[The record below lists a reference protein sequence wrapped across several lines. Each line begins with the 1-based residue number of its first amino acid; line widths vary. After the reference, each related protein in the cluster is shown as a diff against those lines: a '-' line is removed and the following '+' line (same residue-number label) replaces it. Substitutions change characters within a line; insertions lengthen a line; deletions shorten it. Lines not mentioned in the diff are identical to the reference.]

1 MDCVSKQ
8 NIYQQSCSKS
18 ISLYD
23 LTTSCYWFDFKF
35 FNQLIK
41 ETIKPITVFSV
52 FIGTGSWIST
62 NNFIFINC
70 VFSLNTTSSMLLHSS
85 PPRSK
90 EPSMSSRKTSKTS
103 LDNVETISSGGGE
116 YTNSAGGS
124 LSWRQNDTSRLSENC
139 SEEQSSQYCQ
149 ECDCKLCRVY
159 VFICITFMSITY
171 KKYVF
176 RLFKKQCFHGY
187 GIQKIL

>member
-1 MDCVSKQ
+1 MKIVNLCLQHSDQFVTFEILLLLGV
-8 NIYQQSCSKS
+8 IYISLCLPIIYWVCFLHFKHYVFGFVYLNKMYIQHQSCTKYT
-18 ISLYD
+18 SLHD
-23 LTTSCYWFDFKF
+23 LTTSCYCFNFKF
-35 FNQLIK
+35 
-41 ETIKPITVFSV
+41 PIF
-52 FIGTGSWIST
+52 GTGSWIST

-149 ECDCKLCRVY
+149 ECDL
-159 VFICITFMSITY
+159 
-171 KKYVF
+171 
-176 RLFKKQCFHGY
+176 
-187 GIQKIL
+187 